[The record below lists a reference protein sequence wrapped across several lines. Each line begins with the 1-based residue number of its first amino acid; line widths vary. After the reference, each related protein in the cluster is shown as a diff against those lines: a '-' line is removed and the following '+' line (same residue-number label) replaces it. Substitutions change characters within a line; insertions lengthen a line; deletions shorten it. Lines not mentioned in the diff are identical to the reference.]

1 MTASPNIL
9 VWGGGFILDT
19 SRFFDENIERAV
31 GLFTSISS
39 ADRQRPETMI
49 QAVLPYM
56 DPPQRS
62 RAETVIKALSIN
74 RLLQR
79 YSGLSAQAAQIKNG
93 RGEILGEL
101 RNELDPRSR
110 QLLELFVKLTEIKE
124 IMEAVTLG

>member
-1 MTASPNIL
+1 M
-9 VWGGGFILDT
+9 DT

-56 DPPQRS
+56 DPPLRS